1 MEAKRNASAFITTD
15 SKCTIAAAPSSST
28 TRALSKRHRSTSNS
42 TVFPAEE
49 VAHPSLSSTSAS
61 NLNHVADNTSFDAI
75 LSALQ
80 LQPHPE
86 GGFYKRT

>member
-1 MEAKRNASAFITTD
+1 MEAKRNSSALITTD

-28 TRALSKRHRSTSNS
+28 TRALSKRHRSTNS

-61 NLNHVADNTSFDAI
+61 NLNHVADNTSPDAI